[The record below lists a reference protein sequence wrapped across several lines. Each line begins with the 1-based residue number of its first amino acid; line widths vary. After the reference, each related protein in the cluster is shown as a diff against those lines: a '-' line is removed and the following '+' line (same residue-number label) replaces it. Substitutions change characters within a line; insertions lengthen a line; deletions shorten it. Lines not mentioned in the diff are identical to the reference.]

1 MKKGERRK
9 EEILQTASD
18 LFAQKG
24 YLRTTLND
32 IISQIGCSKGSFYHH
47 FESKLQVLQA
57 LASQRTLNAYQAYA
71 GDIPDDPLER
81 LNRLLYYTCPF
92 RAGEEQFLSSLL
104 GLDLQQEGAVITQ
117 HVRASLKSGFYAD
130 VLATLEKLRDQGT
143 AFYTNAALPELLWEA
158 HMAFLTVLTQEGCRL
173 VVSGGTPASRVIEM
187 LHAIR
192 FLWERMLDIPYGTM
206 DILPAEELLQTLTA
220 AVSAVEGVQQL
231 RFDTGYAAPCQQLPG
246 TV

>member
-9 EEILQTASD
+9 EEILQTAAD

-71 GDIPDDPLER
+71 SEVPADPLQR
-81 LNRLLYYTCPF
+81 LNRLLYYAFPF

-117 HVRASLKSGFYAD
+117 HVRQSLKNGFYAD
-130 VLATLEKLRDQGT
+130 VVATLEKLRSQGI
-143 AFYTNAALPELLWEA
+143 AYYSNAALPELLWEA
-158 HMAFLTVLTQEGCRL
+158 HMAFVTVLTQEGCRL
-173 VVSGGTPASRVIEM
+173 VISGGTPASRAVEM
-187 LHAIR
+187 LGATR
-192 FLWERMLDIPYGTM
+192 FLWERMLDIPYGSM
-206 DILPAEELLQTLTA
+206 DILPAEELLATLKA
-220 AVSAVEGVQQL
+220 AVAGVEGVQQL
-231 RFDTGYAAPCQQLPG
+231 RFDAGFAAPCQQLPG